1 MKKFIHT
8 TIALLAILIISN
20 THAVADTQQAVM
32 VVDTVTKK
40 KASPRTI
47 LLQDGTTIENT
58 VVMINDTTTSL
69 GRKFNRGLTN
79 YRFIPRG
86 EWLCGLSVS
95 YTGLNSD
102 DSDILLLIKDFDF
115 TGSLFGINPYV
126 AYFISDNNCIGL
138 KLGYSAT
145 SADLGNFNLDIID
158 DMNISLSDL
167 SYNLKKFSA
176 GIFHRAYLGL
186 TKSGQIGVF
195 NETSL
200 TFESGTSHFIRGN
213 EETGIKDT
221 KTISNEIAL
230 GLNPGISVFVLK
242 NISANVSVGILGLS
256 YKQCKQYI
264 DNVETGTYKSGGANF
279 KINILN
285 INIGIT
291 VHI

>member
-1 MKKFIHT
+1 MKRFIYSIS
-8 TIALLAILIISN
+8 IALSAILFISI
-20 THAVADTQQAVM
+20 TPCASAAQQ
-32 VVDTVTKK
+32 D
-40 KASPRTI
+40 S
-47 LLQDGTTIENT
+47 LSIENT
-58 VVMINDTTTSL
+58 VVMLSDTTTSL
-69 GRKFNRGLTN
+69 GRKFDRGLTN
-79 YRFIPRG
+79 YRFIPQG
-86 EWLCGLSVS
+86 EWICGLAVS
-95 YTGLNSD
+95 YTGYNSS

-115 TGSLFGINPYV
+115 TGSLFGIHPYV
-126 AYFISDNNCIGL
+126 GYFISNNNCIGL
-138 KLGYSAT
+138 RLGYSAT
-145 SADLGNFNLDIID
+145 SADLGGFDLNILD
-158 DMNISLSDL
+158 DMNLTLSDL

-176 GIFHRAYLGL
+176 GIFHRAYIGL

-213 EETGIKDT
+213 EESGIKDT
-221 KTISNEIAL
+221 KTVSNEIVL

-256 YKQCKQYI
+256 YKQSKQYI
-264 DNVETGTYKSGGANF
+264 DNQEIGVYKTGGANF